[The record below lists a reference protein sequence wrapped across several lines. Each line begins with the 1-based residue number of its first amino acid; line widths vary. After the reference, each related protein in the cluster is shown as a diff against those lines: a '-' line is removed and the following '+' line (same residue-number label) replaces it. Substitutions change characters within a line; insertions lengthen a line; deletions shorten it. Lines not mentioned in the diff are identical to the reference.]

1 MHYYKKNI
9 GDYYKKA
16 GRLSMLEHGAYTM
29 LIDACYDRERFPTL
43 EDALDWTWART
54 DAEIEAV
61 KFVLSKFFELN
72 DGIYT
77 QSRIADELMNYHALS
92 EINSRIA
99 KEREEKR
106 RNRKRTEHEACT
118 DGSRYEDEAPP
129 NQEPR
134 TNNHKPITSI
144 NNIDESDKPT
154 RFMFN
159 KELLNLGC
167 DKDLV
172 VEYMAHRKSKKASN
186 SKIAFD
192 GLIREQQKS
201 GLDMSA
207 VMKICIERGWRGFEA
222 SWLNNQSAYQQ
233 STPQSRQTPS
243 MADYMQRE
251 AMRDITP
258 EQQYFLE
265 HEQ

>member
-1 MHYYKKNI
+1 MYYYKKNI
-9 GDYYKKA
+9 GDYYKKT
-16 GRLSMLEHGAYTM
+16 GRLSMLEHGAYTL

-43 EDALDWTWART
+43 EEALDWTWART

-106 RNRKRTEHEACT
+106 RNRKRTDHEACT

-134 TNNHKPITSI
+134 TKNHKPITSI
-144 NNIDESDKPT
+144 NNIGESDKPT

-172 VEYMAHRKSKKASN
+172 VEYMAHRKKKGGSN
-186 SKIAFD
+186 GKIAFD

-222 SWLNNQSAYQQ
+222 SWLNNQSGYQQ

-251 AMRDITP
+251 AVRDITP

>member
-1 MHYYKKNI
+1 MYYYKKNI
-9 GDYYKKA
+9 GDYYKKT
-16 GRLSMLEHGAYTM
+16 GRLSMLEHGAYTL

-43 EDALDWTWART
+43 EEALDWTWART

-118 DGSRYEDEAPP
+118 TGSRSDHEAPP

-134 TNNHKPITSI
+134 TKNQEPLTSI
-144 NNIDESDKPT
+144 NNVGESDKPT

-172 VEYMAHRKSKKASN
+172 VEYMEHRKKKGGSN
-186 SKIAFD
+186 GKIAFD

-201 GLDMSA
+201 GLDLGS
-207 VMKICIERGWRGFEA
+207 VLRICIERGWRGFEA
-222 SWLNNQSAYQQ
+222 SWLNNQNSGYQQ
-233 STPQSRQTPS
+233 KQDNRPPDIGEYMRNQGADFLDVTPQQN
-243 MADYMQRE
+243 Y
-251 AMRDITP
+251 
-258 EQQYFLE
+258 LE
-265 HEQ
+265 NK